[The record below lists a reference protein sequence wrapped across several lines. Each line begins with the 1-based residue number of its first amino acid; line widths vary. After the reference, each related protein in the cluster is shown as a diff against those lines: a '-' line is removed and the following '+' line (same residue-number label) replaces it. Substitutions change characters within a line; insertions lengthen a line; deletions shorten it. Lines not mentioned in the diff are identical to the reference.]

1 MVNVCL
7 LVNYLGNGLVYFG
20 KMLGLS
26 LHSDMKGRVLATKMV
41 FNEFRTV
48 NGVFK

>member
-1 MVNVCL
+1 MWSMFVSL
-7 LVNYLGNGLVYFG
+7 SITWATDWYLG
-20 KMLGLS
+20 KCLGYLCT
-26 LHSDMKGRVLATKMV
+26 DMKGRVLATKMV